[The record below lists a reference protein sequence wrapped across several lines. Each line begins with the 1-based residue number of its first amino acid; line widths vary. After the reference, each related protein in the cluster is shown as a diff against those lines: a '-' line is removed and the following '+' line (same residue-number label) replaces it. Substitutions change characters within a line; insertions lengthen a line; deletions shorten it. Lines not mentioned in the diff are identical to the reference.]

1 MMPNTGHSAATS
13 TPSATSDCTTRS
25 PDHVMPRK
33 RAGSPPSRLGVRVE
47 AALPYRFSRTASVKE
62 RRQGV
67 GEGGAPP
74 GRPRRQLNPPHAR
87 RAVER
92 EQQNGEQM
100 IQSEQSPS
108 G

>member
-25 PDHVMPRK
+25 PDHVMPRN

-47 AALPYRFSRTASVKE
+47 AASPYRLSRKGSVKE
-62 RRQGV
+62 R
-67 GEGGAPP
+67 GAPAAP
-74 GRPRRQLNPPHAR
+74 ARPQLNPPHAR

-92 EQQNGEQM
+92 EQQNSEQM